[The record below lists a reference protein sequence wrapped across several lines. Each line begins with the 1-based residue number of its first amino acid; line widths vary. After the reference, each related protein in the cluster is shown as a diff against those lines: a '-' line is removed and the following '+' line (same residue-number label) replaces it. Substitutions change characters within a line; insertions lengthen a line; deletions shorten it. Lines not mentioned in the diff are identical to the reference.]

1 MSEKKKK
8 RREYPGAAKQIKQV
22 NTHVSEVPEK
32 EKKRMNR
39 RNI

>member
-8 RREYPGAAKQIKQV
+8 RREYPEAAKQIKQV
-22 NTHVSEVPEK
+22 NTHVSEVPEE